1 MPDALPH
8 PVAVD
13 GLTKYYGDVRG
24 VEDLTFAV
32 ERGEIF
38 GFLGP
43 NGAGKS
49 TAIRI
54 LLGLLKPTDGNATVL
69 GRDVTVREE
78 LHDMK
83 HHIGYLPSD
92 VTFYDRV
99 TGAEILEYFGRL
111 RGDERRAE
119 LLDRF
124 PVPLDRN
131 VKAYSSGNKQKLAIV
146 ATFMHDPELAIMDEP
161 TSGLDPLVQNEFY
174 ELLEEREERGQT
186 SFFSSHV
193 LSEVRRVCDRVG
205 IIRKGRLIEL
215 DSVENILAEGGT
227 VVTVRL
233 AEEPPAADLE
243 FPGAARVERRNG
255 SYRLV
260 LSREF
265 DSLIDRLQ
273 EYTVLDLEVREASI
287 EDVFMHFYGDTEDT
301 DGETDD
307 TQRGTDDAERTAGRG
322 DSEPA
327 GDVS

>member
-1 MPDALPH
+1 MSDAEAH

-49 TAIRI
+49 TAIRV
-54 LLGLLKPTDGNATVL
+54 LLGLLKPTDGEASLL
-69 GRDVTVREE
+69 GRDVTNREE
-78 LHDMK
+78 LRELKRHL
-83 HHIGYLPSD
+83 GYLPSD

-99 TGAEILEYFGRL
+99 TGAEVLDYFGRL

-119 LLDRF
+119 LVDRF
-124 PVPLDRN
+124 PSPLER
-131 VKAYSSGNKQKLAIV
+131 KIKTYSSGNRQKLAIV

-174 ELLEEREERGQT
+174 ELLEERRARGRT
-186 SFFSSHV
+186 SVFSSHV

-205 IIRKGRLIEL
+205 IIRNGRLIEL
-215 DSVENILAEGGT
+215 DTVANILAEGGT
-227 VVTVRL
+227 IVTVRL
-233 AEEPPAADLE
+233 AEEPPPSALE
-243 FPGAARVERRNG
+243 FPGTARVERQDGR
-255 SYRLV
+255 YRLV
-260 LSREF
+260 LAEEF
-265 DSLIDRLQ
+265 DALIDRLH

-287 EDVFMHFYGDTEDT
+287 EDVFMHFYGDS
-301 DGETDD
+301 
-307 TQRGTDDAERTAGRG
+307 DAEDGASASAGDGSRQGTAG
-322 DSEPA
+322 SH
-327 GDVS
+327 